1 MPEDLESLLQKARE
15 GSVLAASRLISY
27 VENDAARREAIVRRI
42 FPLTDHVPYI
52 GVTGPPGV
60 GKSTLVDKLIRLFR
74 KDKQKVGV
82 IAVDPTS
89 PFSGGAILGDRIRM
103 SEHAGDEGVFVR
115 SMASRG
121 SLGGLS
127 AAAKDAGRV
136 MEYAGAEVVLLE
148 TVGVGQVEMDVMQS
162 CDTTVLVLMP
172 QTGDVVQVMKAGVLE
187 AADILVINKRRLPGA
202 DALQRELIAL
212 APKKGAWQVPILP
225 TEAVAGENVE
235 ELRAKI
241 AEHQAYLG
249 QEGRR
254 DTVRR
259 RQLLEEVRLCAK
271 ERLERL
277 FAGWLEDQVSRD
289 VLGRLF
295 RREASPY
302 EVAKALLEKLEGRPK
317 T

>member
-1 MPEDLESLLQKARE
+1 MPEDLESLLQKAAA
-15 GSVLAASRLISY
+15 GNVLAASRLISF
-27 VENDAARREAIVRRI
+27 VENDPARREAIVRRI
-42 FPLTDHVPYI
+42 FPRTDRVPYV

-60 GKSTLVDKLIRLFR
+60 GKSTLVDKLIGLFR
-74 KDKQKVGV
+74 KEGKKVGV

-89 PFSGGAILGDRIRM
+89 PFSGGAILGDRVRM

-136 MEYAGAEVVLLE
+136 MEYAGAQMVLLE
-148 TVGVGQVEMDVMQS
+148 TVGVGQVEMDVMQN

-172 QTGDVVQVMKAGVLE
+172 QTGDVVQVMKAGILE
-187 AADILVINKRRLPGA
+187 AADILVINKKSLPGA

-212 APKKGAWQVPILP
+212 MPQKEGWRVPIVS
-225 TEAVAGENVE
+225 TEAVEGANVE

-241 AEHQAYLG
+241 AEHLSYLE
-249 QEGRR
+249 QDARR
-254 DTVRR
+254 DAVRR

-277 FAGWLEDQVSRD
+277 LSGWLEDETSRD
-289 VLGRLF
+289 LLERLF
-295 RREASPY
+295 RRELSPY
-302 EVAKALLEKLEGRPK
+302 EVAKALLGQLKG
-317 T
+317 